1 MSRYPEADE
10 AQHRGYNDGYNPY
23 NSQYDAHPNDPF
35 STPQSQHPPY
45 DPHAAHYTATSPPPG
60 THFAD
65 APQHQG
71 GYDQYFGGAHSPP
84 PMGHPAYP
92 PADPYGPNHP
102 IHSPPP
108 QGTHDYLA
116 TPFQPPPPSAT
127 PLAYNAYSL
136 TDDGP
141 TPHEEI
147 NEDHG
152 DMPLLRRDPS
162 SHSGFNMPLPGDYIP
177 EEDGSINNNIRYGR
191 IPQRVPRRYKTIK
204 RVELFHGNF
213 VLDSPVPKKLL
224 DMCANR
230 TEREYS
236 YMRYSAATC
245 DPNDFKDAGFTL
257 RQVHYDPPR
266 RTELFIVMTMYN
278 EDEELFC
285 RTMHGVIKN
294 IAHLC
299 KRDRSKTWGKDGW
312 KKVVVCV
319 VSDGRSKINSRTLS
333 VLATMGCYQEGIAK
347 NKVND
352 TPVTAHIYEYT
363 TQISVTPSLQIHGPE
378 KGTVPVQIVFCLK
391 EKNQKK
397 INSHRWFFNAF
408 GPLLQPNVCILL
420 DVGTMPGPTSIYHL
434 WKAFDI
440 NSNVGGACGEIVA
453 LKGKWGQNLI
463 NPLVAAQNF
472 EYKMSNILD
481 KPLESVFGYITVL
494 PGAFSAYR
502 YIALQNDA
510 RGEGPLQKYFLGEKM
525 HGAGADIF
533 TANMYLAE
541 DRILCWELVSKR
553 GGSWILHYV
562 KSAYAVTD
570 VPELISQRRR
580 WLNGSFFAAVHSTV
594 HFHYIYRS
602 SHSFIRKFWIH
613 VEIVYQFFNLIFSW
627 FALANYYIAFTILS
641 AALEDPDF
649 NLKGIHYA
657 NVVLEYFYLGLL
669 IMCFIL
675 SLGNRPQG
683 SKWGYTLAFIG
694 FGIITIYMT
703 TAAFLLAFKGI
714 EVLAKEKGAP
724 LDVTDFFTN
733 SIFRNIVASLLATF
747 GLYVVASLIF
757 FEPWHMIT
765 SFIQYLLMAP
775 SYIAVLNVYAFA
787 NVHDVSW
794 GTKGDNKVSTDLGTV
809 TTGKGDKKNEVEA
822 VVPTSENDIN
832 AAYEDAIH
840 VLNTKAPKVDSKPD
854 AATQQ
859 EDYYRTFRTK
869 YPHPEGLA
877 NVFFFQVLLA
887 WTLSNGLLGA
897 AVATAS
903 SKGASNISAAH
914 AVNGYMAFL
923 LFSVAGLAFVRFV
936 GSTLY
941 MIIRLFAGE

>member
-10 AQHRGYNDGYNPY
+10 AQHHFNNDGYSPY
-23 NSQYDAHPNDPF
+23 TSQYEPTQQQGHYGTDPF
-35 STPQSQHPPY
+35 ATPGTQHTQDPY
-45 DPHAAHYTATSPPPG
+45 AAHYASSPPPG
-60 THFAD
+60 VHFA
-65 APQHQG
+65 ATPPPGPPMQP
-71 GYDQYFGGAHSPP
+71 YDPYAAAHHYGAASPP
-84 PMGHPAYP
+84 PQGQYA
-92 PADPYGPNHP
+92 PADPYGGP

-116 TPFQPPPPSAT
+116 TPFQPPQPSST
-127 PLAYNAYSL
+127 PLSSAYARNAYSL
-136 TDDGP
+136 ADDGP
-141 TPHEEI
+141 VEPGED
-147 NEDHG
+147 DHG
-152 DMPLLRRDPS
+152 DMPLLRRDHS
-162 SHSGFNMPLPGDYIP
+162 SHSGFNMPVPGDYIP

-230 TEREYS
+230 TEREFG

-245 DPNDFKDAGFTL
+245 DPNDFKSSGFTL

-294 IAHLC
+294 VAHLC

-319 VSDGRSKINSRTLS
+319 VSDGRGKINSRTLS

-363 TQISVTPSLQIHGPE
+363 TQISVTPALQIHGPE
-378 KGTVPVQIVFCLK
+378 KGTVPVQIIFCLK

-408 GPLLQPNVCILL
+408 GPLLQPNVCVLL
-420 DVGTMPGPTSIYHL
+420 DVGTQPGPTSIYHL

-453 LKGKWGQNLI
+453 LKGKYGSNLI

-502 YIALQNDA
+502 YIALQNDVQ
-510 RGEGPLQKYFLGEKM
+510 GEGPLQKYFLGEKM

-570 VPELISQRRR
+570 VPDQVPELISQRRR

-613 VEIVYQFFNLIFSW
+613 VEIFYQFFNLVFAW
-627 FALANYYIAFTILS
+627 FALANYYIAFTILTH
-641 AALEDPDF
+641 ALEDPNF
-649 NLKGIHYA
+649 HLNGIHYV
-657 NVVLEYFYLGLL
+657 NIVLEYFYLGLL

-703 TAAFLLAFKGI
+703 TAAFLLAFKGVA
-714 EVLAKEKGAP
+714 ELATEKGGP
-724 LDVTDFFTN
+724 LGISDFFANT
-733 SIFRNIVASLLATF
+733 IFRNIVVSLLATF

-765 SFIQYLLMAP
+765 SFVQYLLMAP

-809 TTGKGDKKNEVEA
+809 STGKGDKKNEVEA

-840 VLNTKAPKVDSKPD
+840 VLNTKAPKADSKPD

-859 EDYYRTFRTK
+859 EDYYRTFRT
-869 YPHPEGLA
+869 
-877 NVFFFQVLLA
+877 NVLLA
-887 WTLSNGLLGA
+887 WTLTNGLLGA

-903 SKGASNISAAH
+903 AKGSSDVVASRE
-914 AVNGYMAFL
+914 VNGYMAFL

-936 GSTLY
+936 GSTMY

>member
-10 AQHRGYNDGYNPY
+10 AQHHSYNDGFDPY
-23 NSQYDAHPNDPF
+23 TSQYEPQQQEGQPAHYGNDPF
-35 STPQSQHPPY
+35 ATPQSQYEQDPY
-45 DPHAAHYTATSPPPG
+45 AAHYASSPPPG
-60 THFAD
+60 THFTGTPPPA
-65 APQHQG
+65 APLQ
-71 GYDQYFGGAHSPP
+71 YDPYAGAHHYGAASPP
-84 PMGHPAYP
+84 PQGQYP
-92 PADPYGPNHP
+92 PVDPYGGP

-116 TPFQPPPPSAT
+116 TPFQPPQPSST
-127 PLAYNAYSL
+127 PLSAAYARNAYSL
-136 TDDGP
+136 ADDGP
-141 TPHEEI
+141 VEHA
-147 NEDHG
+147 EDEHG

-162 SHSGFNMPLPGDYIP
+162 SHSGFNMPVPGDYIP

-245 DPNDFKDAGFTL
+245 DPNEFKDSGFTL

-294 IAHLC
+294 VAHLC
-299 KRDRSKTWGKDGW
+299 KRDRSKTWGKEGW

-319 VSDGRSKINSRTLS
+319 VSDGRGKINSRTLS

-378 KGTVPVQIVFCLK
+378 KGTVPVQIIFCLK

-408 GPLLQPNVCILL
+408 GPLLQPNVCVLL
-420 DVGTMPGPTSIYHL
+420 DVGTQPGPTSIYHL

-453 LKGKWGQNLI
+453 LKGKYGMNLI

-472 EYKMSNILD
+472 E
-481 KPLESVFGYITVL
+481 ESVFGYITVL

-502 YIALQNDA
+502 YIALQND
-510 RGEGPLQKYFLGEKM
+510 KYFLGEKM

-541 DRILCWELVSKR
+541 DRILCWELVAKR

-570 VPELISQRRR
+570 VPDQVPELISQRRR
-580 WLNGSFFAAVHSTV
+580 WLNGSFFAAVHST
-594 HFHYIYRS
+594 
-602 SHSFIRKFWIH
+602 
-613 VEIVYQFFNLIFSW
+613 
-627 FALANYYIAFTILS
+627 
-641 AALEDPDF
+641 DPDF
-649 NLKGIHYA
+649 NLKGIHYL

-683 SKWGYTLAFIG
+683 SKWGYTLA
-694 FGIITIYMT
+694 
-703 TAAFLLAFKGI
+703 LLDVGVFAGFKGV
-714 EVLAKEKGAP
+714 EELSKDKGSA
-724 LDVTDFFTN
+724 LTVSDFFTN
-733 SIFRNIVASLLATF
+733 TIFRNIVVSLLATF
-747 GLYVVASLIF
+747 GLYVLASLIF

-765 SFIQYLLMAP
+765 SFVQYLLMAP

-794 GTKGDNKVSTDLGTV
+794 GTKGDNKVGTDLGTV

-840 VLNTKAPKVDSKPD
+840 VLNTKAPKADSKPD

-869 YPHPEGLA
+869 WLL
-877 NVFFFQVLLA
+877 FFLVLLA

-897 AVATAS
+897 AVATANGKGS
-903 SKGASNISAAH
+903 SDVKASA
-914 AVNGYMAFL
+914 AVNGYMGFL

-936 GSTLY
+936 GSTMY